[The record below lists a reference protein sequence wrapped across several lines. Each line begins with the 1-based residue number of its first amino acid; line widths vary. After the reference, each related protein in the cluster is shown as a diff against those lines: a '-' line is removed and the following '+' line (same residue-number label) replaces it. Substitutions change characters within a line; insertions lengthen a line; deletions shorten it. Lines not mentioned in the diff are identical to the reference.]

1 MKELKSILAG
11 VSHLFRCSLSNLAQL
26 PSITYACQS
35 YTVTQVYYLDSRSS
49 ACKLELKLKA
59 QLTEALTPVD
69 PQALTCSRR
78 LARLSGSQFARINIE
93 S

>member
-26 PSITYACQS
+26 PSITYACQN

-49 ACKLELKLKA
+49 ACKLKA
-59 QLTEALTPVD
+59 QLTAALTPVD
-69 PQALTCSRR
+69 PQAVTCSRR
-78 LARLSGSQFARINIE
+78 LARMSGSQFARINGE